1 MTDIPY
7 ISNTYLLIYTL
18 EALENYST
26 FFLHTHIHTIFLYS
40 FEFHNKTD
48 TNNDTSDLESG

>member
-26 FFLHTHIHTIFLYS
+26 FFCTHIYTRYFCI
-40 FEFHNKTD
+40 
-48 TNNDTSDLESG
+48 